1 MEREAVRTGRYRA
14 TTDVPPLVE
23 QTSALAE
30 RLEFTQ
36 SCWPEV
42 GRLLAV
48 LASSVRGGIIGETG
62 TGCGVG
68 AAWMASSLS
77 PDTQL
82 ITIELDVERA
92 RAAREVL
99 EPAPNVRVLQG
110 DWHELLSHGPFDM
123 LFVDGGSGKQ
133 QEQDAVLGALRPG
146 GLVVLDDLWPQGMEP
161 PELRGKPHPV
171 REFWLNDPRLAATEI
186 LTGPRMAV
194 ILATRIG

>member
-1 MEREAVRTGRYRA
+1 MGSYRA
-14 TTDVPPLVE
+14 ITVVPPLVE
-23 QTSALAE
+23 RAMDLAE
-30 RLEFTQ
+30 RLGFTQ

-48 LASSVRGGIIGETG
+48 LTSSVRGGTIGETG

-68 AAWMASSLS
+68 TAWMASALS

-82 ITIELDVERA
+82 LTVELDAERA
-92 RAAREVL
+92 EAARELFESV
-99 EPAPNVRVLQG
+99 PNIRVLQG
-110 DWHELLSHGPFDM
+110 DWHELLSYDPFDM
-123 LFVDGGSGKQ
+123 VFVDGGSGKREE
-133 QEQDAVLGALRPG
+133 QEVVLDALRPG
-146 GLVVLDDLWPQGMEP
+146 GLVVLDDLWPQGMKP
-161 PELRGKPHPV
+161 SELRGKPDPV